1 MKKSSNSA
9 LLKATACLFLA
20 ASAMTPL
27 HAAEGTTE
35 SLKAQIVQQ
44 SVTIKGVV
52 TDKTG
57 MPIIGANVIEKGT
70 TNGIITDFDGNYTLD
85 VANGN
90 AVLVF
95 SYIGYKTQEIVVGN
109 QKTIDVVLA
118 EDTEMMDEVVVIG
131 YGTQKKGD
139 VTSAVSSVKA
149 EDFTVGKIGDA
160 SELIKGKVAGLT
172 IAKGSGDPT
181 AESTIRLRGVI
192 SINGSST
199 PLVLVD
205 GVEGGLNTV
214 APENIASIDVLKDA
228 SAAAIY
234 GTRGANGVIIITTK
248 SGKRE
253 SSATANYSAYMS
265 MSQFG
270 KTLEF
275 FDADEIR
282 QGLTNYSDKGYD
294 TDWLDAVTRTAF
306 THNHN
311 FNISGGSKSTTYS
324 ADFTYRKEEG
334 VILNTYNES
343 MKASFDVSHWMLN
356 DMLKVHMNIVK
367 SRRENGPVDAAG
379 SMIYRQA
386 IMRNPTEP
394 IYNEDGTHYEN
405 FGINYYYNPVG
416 ILEEQ
421 TGKYIV
427 ENTRMTG
434 NITFEPIKGWQT
446 NLMVGRVT
454 SMSHNRNF
462 QTTEYYGQEMYNYT
476 GTASHSQGES
486 QTDNLELTSKY
497 NHTWDKH
504 RFDALVGYSYQY
516 NVNEGFNAWNR
527 NFPTDFFEYNNLGSG
542 NYLKDG
548 KAGMGSYKDDNTLI
562 GFFGRVSYGYDNK
575 YNVLVSVRR
584 EGSSKFGAN
593 NKWGTFPSV
602 SLGWTISNE
611 EFMKSLTW
619 LNNLKLRAGYGVTG
633 VIPGSSYESLVR
645 YTYGDSYFYDNGIW
659 NQGLAVASNPNPDLK
674 WETSREINIGL
685 DWSVLEDRLSGSID
699 VYRKTTKDLLFW
711 YQVPT
716 PPNLHNYTLANVG
729 EMRNQGIE
737 IMVNA
742 IPVQTKDFE
751 WKTTLTASHNANK
764 LVSLSN
770 DLYETANEQDQGG
783 LGEPISISTHRMEV
797 GRALGHFYGLK
808 SVGVSENGL
817 WLVENVETGEIE
829 ELNDNML
836 TNDKYRQYLGNGLPK
851 VYMGWTNNFSYKNW
865 DLSMQFTGQFG
876 FKILNE
882 PRAYYENNSIAFNR
896 LESVK
901 KAPYGG
907 QYTLSSAQKQTFVS
921 YYLEDGDFVK
931 LSNVTLGYNFP
942 LKENK
947 YVKNLRAYLS
957 ADNLFC
963 ITGYDGM
970 DPEMSNSD
978 PIAPSI
984 DWRDK
989 YPSTRSF
996 TFGVNVT
1003 F

>member
-44 SVTIKGVV
+44 SVTVKGVV

-270 KTLEF
+270 KTLDF

-282 QGLTNYSDKGYD
+282 QGLTNYSDKGHD

-527 NFPTDFFEYNNLGSG
+527 NFPTDFYEYNNLGIG
-542 NYLKDG
+542 TYLKDG
-548 KAGMGSYKDDNTLI
+548 KAGMGSYKNDNTLI

-633 VIPGSSYESLVR
+633 VIPGSSYNSLVR
-645 YTYGDSYFYDNGIW
+645 YDYGGSYFYDNGVW

-699 VYRKTTKDLLFW
+699 VYRKTTKDLLFN

-716 PPNLHNYTLANVG
+716 PPNLYGYTLANVG

-797 GRALGHFYGLK
+797 GKALGHFYGLK

-931 LSNVTLGYNFP
+931 LSNITLGYNFP

-970 DPEMSNSD
+970 DPEMSNGN

>member
-44 SVTIKGVV
+44 SVTVKGVV

-139 VTSAVSSVKA
+139 VTSAVASVKA

-199 PLVLVD
+199 PLVLID

-265 MSQFG
+265 LSQFG
-270 KTLEF
+270 KTLDF

-462 QTTEYYGQEMYNYT
+462 QTTEYYGQELSNYT

-737 IMVNA
+737 VMINA

-882 PRAYYENNSIAFNR
+882 PRAYYENNSIAYNR

-931 LSNVTLGYNFP
+931 LSNITLGYNFP